1 MDNIIEKKF
10 HQILL
15 EIPELA
21 HIFPELEHE
30 LNSHLLENSKPKSA
44 KKILEDIID
53 RNASKSGGQPQM
65 NFYPSE
71 KKVGCFE
78 LCIGIATMGYGFKR
92 DDEKNRTGFKGLIN
106 EIIEY
111 WITCGSVNKKTILL
125 TTQWKDDDFEEKWK
139 SIVDAY
145 RAKGKQVI
153 IIEVWK
159 ENYIVRY
166 PS

>member
-1 MDNIIEKKF
+1 MDNIIVKKF
-10 HQILL
+10 HQILV

-30 LNSHLLENSKPKSA
+30 LNLAKNSKPRLA

-53 RNASKSGGQPQM
+53 RNATGRGGQAQM
-65 NFYPSE
+65 NFFPSE
-71 KKVGCFE
+71 PGGGCFE
-78 LCIGIATMGYGFKR
+78 LCIGIATKGYGYKR
-92 DDEKNRTGFKGLIN
+92 DIAKNRTGFKGLIN

-111 WITCGSVNKKTILL
+111 WFRCGSVNKKTILL

-139 SIVDAY
+139 SKVDAY
-145 RAKGKQVI
+145 RALGKQVI